1 MGKVSYNT
9 IFKFESE
16 FINSDI
22 EISWNGSS
30 TFNVFNSKGKAI
42 DCFTHYNIKTM
53 AQAEQVADEHFEE
66 LEQEFKQE
74 QAIEQADCWEEPICD
89 NH

>member
-1 MGKVSYNT
+1 MGKVSYHT

-16 FINSDI
+16 FVNSDI

-42 DCFTHYNIKTM
+42 DSFTHYNIKTM
-53 AQAEQVADEHFEE
+53 AQAEQVADEHFQE
-66 LEQEFKQE
+66 LEEEFKRE
-74 QAIEQADCWEEPICD
+74 QAIDHADSWEPTFRSD
-89 NH
+89 Y

>member
-16 FINSDI
+16 FVNSDI

-42 DCFTHYNIKTM
+42 DSFTHHNIKTM
-53 AQAEQVADEHFEE
+53 AQAEQVADEHFQE
-66 LEQEFKQE
+66 LEEEFKRE
-74 QAIEQADCWEEPICD
+74 QAIDHADSWEPTFRSD
-89 NH
+89 Y

>member
-16 FINSDI
+16 FVNSDI

-42 DCFTHYNIKTM
+42 DSFTHHNIKTM
-53 AQAEQVADEHFEE
+53 AQAEQVADEHFQE
-66 LEQEFKQE
+66 LEEEFKQE
-74 QAIEQADCWEEPICD
+74 QAIDHADSWEPTFRSD
-89 NH
+89 Y